1 MCFHICFRY
10 FSIFHVGMENLVV
23 ISSFPVGAFSPLNIY
38 KFGWRKR
45 EMISS
50 SASRFRF
57 IKNKRR
63 KDSNAKSRNVRS
75 RLAYVG
81 EIAYKTLPEKKS
93 MAISMWYFN
102 FVYFWVTIMY
112 FNGCFFQFMVDC
124 LPLLVNECV
133 DET

>member
-1 MCFHICFRY
+1 
-10 FSIFHVGMENLVV
+10 
-23 ISSFPVGAFSPLNIY
+23 
-38 KFGWRKR
+38 
-45 EMISS
+45 
-50 SASRFRF
+50 
-57 IKNKRR
+57 
-63 KDSNAKSRNVRS
+63 
-75 RLAYVG
+75 
-81 EIAYKTLPEKKS
+81 